1 MYLIIGASGT
11 VGSEVTKKLLQQGES
26 IRCLV
31 RNDAKLALLPA
42 GASGVIA
49 DLEQPAS
56 LTAAFKGISAVF
68 LLNALSQSETAQG
81 LAAIAA
87 ARAAGVEKIVYLSVP
102 MPEGSSHI
110 PHFSSKIA
118 VEQALIASSID
129 YIILRP
135 NNFFQNDIW
144 FLQAIMD
151 YNIYPQPLGEVGL
164 NRIDVRDIADAAVNA
179 LCNSGF
185 ENHSYE
191 LHGPDTLTSLSTSA
205 VYHQHTGLNI
215 QHAGDD
221 LENWAVQAKTMLP
234 EWMVEDLQIMYQ
246 YFQDHGLVASAVQ
259 LERQQQIIGHA
270 PRSFDDYVQEVIG
283 SWQMS

>member
-26 IRCLV
+26 VRCLV
-31 RNDAKLALLPA
+31 RDDAKLSQLPA

-102 MPEGSSHI
+102 MPEGATHI

-118 VEQALIASSID
+118 VEQALMASSID
-129 YIILRP
+129 YTILRP
-135 NNFFQNDIW
+135 NNFFQNDAW

-151 YNIYPQPLGEVGL
+151 YKIYPQPLGEVGL

-185 ENHSYE
+185 ENQSYE

-205 VYHQHTGLNI
+205 AYRQHTGLDI

-221 LENWAVQAKTMLP
+221 LESWAVQAKTMLP
-234 EWMVEDLQIMYQ
+234 EWMVEGLQIMYQ
-246 YFQDHGLVASAVQ
+246 YFQDHGLVASALQ
-259 LERQQQIIGHA
+259 LKHQQQIIGHA

-283 SWQMS
+283 NWRAN

>member
-1 MYLIIGASGT
+1 MYLIIGANGT

-26 IRCLV
+26 VRCLV
-31 RNDAKLALLPA
+31 RDDAKLSQLPA

-49 DLEQPAS
+49 DLDQPAS
-56 LTAAFKGISAVF
+56 LTAAFAGISAVF

-81 LAAIAA
+81 LAAITA

-102 MPEGSSHI
+102 MPEGATHI

-118 VEQALIASSID
+118 VEQALMASSID
-129 YIILRP
+129 YTILRP

-185 ENHSYE
+185 KNQSYE

-205 VYHQHTGLNI
+205 AYRQHTGLDI

-246 YFQDHGLVASAVQ
+246 YFQDHGLVASALQ
-259 LERQQQIIGHA
+259 LEHQQQIIGHA

-283 SWQMS
+283 NWRAS